1 MRAEKL
7 VGRAHQEVA
16 IEFANIN
23 WPVRRVMDGIN
34 ERESPGL
41 ARQAHY
47 FFNVVNRSHRIRSV
61 ADGNQPGVAGDLACK
76 IIHIE
81 RAVGFIDIH
90 KSDGC
95 ATFLQRTPGGDI
107 GVVIEVSDD
116 NFVSRT

>member
-61 ADGNQPGVAGDLACK
+61 ADGNEPGVARRLACK
-76 IIHIE
+76 IIHIG
-81 RAVGFIDIH
+81 RAVAVSDVH
-90 KSDGC
+90 KSAAC
-95 ATFLQRTPGGDI
+95 ATVAQRTERG
-107 GVVIEVSDD
+107 
-116 NFVSRT
+116 